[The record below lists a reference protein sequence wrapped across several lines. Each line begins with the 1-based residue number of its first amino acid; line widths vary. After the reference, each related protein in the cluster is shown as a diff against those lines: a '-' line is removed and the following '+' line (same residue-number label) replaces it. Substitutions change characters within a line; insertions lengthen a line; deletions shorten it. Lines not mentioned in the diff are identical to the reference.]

1 MRSRDNIAALTWAGP
16 RATLKNMKTTRKV
29 VVIAASLALFSS
41 AAHAG
46 PPVVVHVA
54 SPDTIRI
61 AQRGTA
67 SAAVKVTIDKGY
79 HVQAHPASADYLIAT
94 ELTFKPLR
102 GIKAGKLAYPVGA
115 AYSLQGSDEK
125 LSTYNG
131 EISIQV
137 PLRASDSVRPGDYT
151 LEGSLRFQACDDK
164 ACFAPATLSVS
175 VPVHVDKRRRK

>member
-1 MRSRDNIAALTWAGP
+1 MKN
-16 RATLKNMKTTRKV
+16 TLKIAV
-29 VVIAASLALFSS
+29 LAASLALFQNT
-41 AAHAG
+41 AHAA
-46 PPVVVHVA
+46 PPVVVHVT
-54 SPDTIRI
+54 SPDTVRI

-67 SAAVKVTIDKGY
+67 SAAVKVSIDKGY

-102 GIKAGKLAYPVGA
+102 GIKAGKLAYPAGA
-115 AYSLQGSDEK
+115 AYSLQGNDEK

-164 ACFAPATLSVS
+164 SCFAPATLPVS
-175 VPVHVDKRRRK
+175 IAVHVDKRRRK